1 MSGMLTVRINDEL
14 NQQLEALAEATK
26 RTKSFLA
33 TEALERYVEN
43 EEWLLTEIREGQRQ
57 VRAGMTVSGDEMD
70 ELLASLEV
78 ERKAKPSKAV
88 RPAKTTKT
96 KRRAG

>member
-43 EEWLLTEIREGQRQ
+43 EEWLLTEVREGQRQ

-78 ERKAKPSKAV
+78 ERKEKPSKAV

>member
-1 MSGMLTVRINDEL
+1 MPTTVFTLRIDDKL
-14 NQQLEALAEATK
+14 KQQLESLAAATQ

-33 TEALERYVEN
+33 AEALRVYLAN

-57 VRAGMTVSGDEMD
+57 ARAGMTVSGQEMD

-78 ERKAKPSKAV
+78 ERKRKPSKAV
-88 RPAKTTKT
+88 RPAKT

>member
-1 MSGMLTVRINDEL
+1 MSPVFTLRINDEL
-14 NQQLEALAEATK
+14 KQQLESLAEATH

-33 TEALERYVEN
+33 AEALRVYIEN
-43 EEWLLTEIREGQRQ
+43 EEWLLREIREGQRQ
-57 VRAGMTVSGDEMD
+57 ARAGMTVSGEEMD

-78 ERKAKPSKAV
+78 ERKRKPSKAV
-88 RPAKTTKT
+88 KLAKT

>member
-1 MSGMLTVRINDEL
+1 MSTVFTLRINDEL
-14 NQQLEALAEATK
+14 KQQLEALAEATH

-33 TEALERYVEN
+33 AEALRVYIEN
-43 EEWLLTEIREGQRQ
+43 EEWLLREIREGQRQ
-57 VRAGMTVSGDEMD
+57 ARAGMTVSGEEMD

-78 ERKAKPSKAV
+78 VPKRKPSNAV
-88 RPAKTTKT
+88 KLAKT